1 MYSSTRS
8 YLCTTGNIHYRLRD
22 MRGIKAGNFL
32 MYRNSHVCVI
42 CKITSNG
49 TDTPTCITG
58 MDSSRQ
64 LHQGPASDWTPV
76 MGKQDELLKFSDG
89 ILGCILQERESK
101 R

>member
-1 MYSSTRS
+1 
-8 YLCTTGNIHYRLRD
+8 

-32 MYRNSHVCVI
+32 MYRNSQVCVI

-49 TDTPTCITG
+49 NNTPTCITG
-58 MDSSRQ
+58 MDCKRQ
-64 LHQGPASDWTPV
+64 LHQGPPGDWSPI

-89 ILGCILQERESK
+89 ILGGILKERGAK